1 MDKHTRHAL
10 GIALLATLTLAT
22 AACSG
27 TGGGS
32 GGTHDRAAGANP
44 AAATNGKAVGGAP
57 AKGGTLHVLSNQDFT
72 HLDPARNW
80 VVGDMDFGTRLLYR
94 TLLTY
99 RAEPGTKGGELT
111 TDLAEDL
118 GTPSNGAKTWTFRL
132 KSGLRY
138 EDGSP
143 VTAQDVKYNVER
155 SFSPELPGGP
165 DYAARYLAGA
175 EGYQGP
181 AGGKHLA
188 SIRTPDS
195 RTIVFELRKPFAEFN
210 YATVL
215 PTFAPV
221 PAAQDKGPQ
230 YDNRPFSSGPYK
242 IESYARDKQLVLVRN
257 PHWDQN
263 TDTVRKA
270 YPDRIV
276 VTMGLKANQIDDRLV
291 SATGPDASAVP
302 WDKLRPEST
311 PKVLTKPDIR
321 ARLLAESTNCTE
333 MVQMHTGRAPFD
345 DVRVRRAVQYALD
358 RDAVLTASGGPALN
372 DPATALMPG
381 SLFTGGKQ
389 PDTLKIPLTG
399 DPEKAKQLLKEAGK
413 PNGFTTRITVSNGD
427 KSVAEAVQQSLGRA
441 GITVVIE
448 TVDPSA
454 FYDTIGDTKNR
465 TDLVY
470 TGWCPDY
477 PSGSTFLPFVFDGR
491 YIKEKGNSGNHSLFR
506 DAPTMKRMDEIA
518 ALTDQAAA
526 NKAWQELDGQILAKA
541 PTMPVV
547 VERRPLLVGPN
558 IAGAYGHT
566 SFGGQLDYA
575 TVGLKDPSKS
585 TR

>member
-1 MDKHTRHAL
+1 MNKHTR
-10 GIALLATLTLAT
+10 TLAT
-22 AACSG
+22 ALVTTLALGVTGCSG
-27 TGGGS
+27 GGKSGGS
-32 GGTHDRAAGANP
+32 PDRKNP
-44 AAATNGKAVGGAP
+44 AASTNGAIVGGTP
-57 AKGGTLHVLSNQDFT
+57 QKGGTLTVLSNQDFT

-80 VVGDMDFGTRLLYR
+80 VMGDMDFGTRLLYR
-94 TLLTY
+94 TLLAY
-99 RAEPGTKGGELT
+99 KAEPGAKGGELT
-111 TDLAEDL
+111 PDLAEDL
-118 GTPSNGAKTWTFRL
+118 GTSSNGAKTWTFRL
-132 KSGLRY
+132 KPGLKY

-143 VTAQDVKYNVER
+143 ITAQDVKYNVER
-155 SFSPELPGGP
+155 SFSPDLPGGP
-165 DYAARYLAGA
+165 DYAARYLVGA

-181 AGGKHLA
+181 AKGKHLD
-188 SIRTPDS
+188 SVKTPDA
-195 RTIVFELRKPFAEFN
+195 RTIVFELRKPFAEFP

-221 PAAQDKGPQ
+221 PASQDKGPQ

-242 IESYARDKQLVLVRN
+242 IDSYARDKQLVLVRN
-257 PHWDQN
+257 THWDPK
-263 TDTVRKA
+263 TDAVRKA

-276 VTMGLKANQIDDRLV
+276 VTMGLKANQIDDRLI
-291 SATGPDASAVP
+291 AAAGADASAVA

-311 PKVLTKPDIR
+311 PKVLTRPEVR
-321 ARLLAESTNCTE
+321 GRLLAESSSCTE

-358 RDAVLTASGGPALN
+358 REAILTASGGPALN
-372 DPATALMPG
+372 DPATALMPA
-381 SLFTGGKQ
+381 SLFGGKQ

-399 DPEKAKQLLKEAGK
+399 DPERAKQLLKEAGK
-413 PNGFTTRITVSNGD
+413 AGGFSTSITVSNGD
-427 KSVAEAVQQSLGRA
+427 KSVGEAIQQSLGRA
-441 GITVVIE
+441 GIKVTIE

-470 TGWCPDY
+470 TGWCPDF

-506 DAPTMKRMDEIA
+506 DDATMKRMDAIA
-518 ALTDQAAA
+518 AMTDATQA

-547 VERRPLLVGPN
+547 IERRPLLLGTNV
-558 IAGAYGHT
+558 AGAFGHT
-566 SFGGQLDYA
+566 SFGGQIDFA
-575 TVGLKDPSKS
+575 TVGLKDPAKS
-585 TR
+585 TRR

>member
-1 MDKHTRHAL
+1 MDKHPRTTRAL
-10 GIALLATLTLAT
+10 GLVTALALGAT
-22 AACSG
+22 ACSG
-27 TGGGS
+27 SGS
-32 GGTHDRAAGANP
+32 GGGTGPGRSGANP
-44 AAATNGKAVGGAP
+44 ATGNLGRVVGGTP
-57 AKGGTLHVLSNQDFT
+57 VKGGTLNVLSNQDFT

-80 VVGDMDFGTRLLYR
+80 VMGDMDFGTRLLYR

-99 RAEPGTKGGELT
+99 KAEPGAGGGELT
-111 TDLAEDL
+111 PDLAEDL
-118 GTPSNGAKTWTFRL
+118 GTSSNGARTWTFRL
-132 KSGLRY
+132 KKGLTY

-155 SFSPELPGGP
+155 SFSPDLPGGP

-175 EGYQGP
+175 EGYRGP

-188 SIRTPDS
+188 SIRTPDA
-195 RTIVFELRKPFAEFN
+195 RTIVFELRKPFAEFR

-221 PAAQDKGPQ
+221 PAARDEGPR

-242 IESYARDKQLVLVRN
+242 IESYARDKRLVLVRN
-257 PHWDQN
+257 PHWDPA
-263 TDTVRKA
+263 TDPVRKA

-276 VTMGLKANQIDDRLV
+276 VTMGLKGGQVDDRLV
-291 SATGPDASAVP
+291 AGAGADASAVP
-302 WDKLRPEST
+302 WAGLRPESV
-311 PKVLTKPDIR
+311 PKVLTRPEVR
-321 ARLLAESTNCTE
+321 ARLLAESKNCTE

-345 DVRVRRAVQYALD
+345 DVRVRKAVQYALD
-358 RDAVLTASGGPALN
+358 REAVLTASGGPALG

-389 PDTLKIPLTG
+389 PDTLRIPLTG
-399 DPEKAKQLLKEAGK
+399 DVDKARQLLREAGK
-413 PNGFTTRITVSNGD
+413 AGGLTTRLTVSTGD
-427 KSVAEAVQQSLGRA
+427 KGVAEAVQQSLGRA

-454 FYDTIGDTKNR
+454 FYDTIGDTANR

-506 DAPTMKRMDEIA
+506 DPATMKRMDEIA
-518 ALTDQAAA
+518 AMTDAAEA
-526 NKAWQELDGQILAKA
+526 TKAWQELDGQILAKA
-541 PTMPVV
+541 PAAPAVI
-547 VERRPLLVGPN
+547 ERMPLLVGPN
-558 IAGAYGHT
+558 IAGAFGHT

-575 TVGLKDPSKS
+575 TIGLKDPAKS
-585 TR
+585 GS